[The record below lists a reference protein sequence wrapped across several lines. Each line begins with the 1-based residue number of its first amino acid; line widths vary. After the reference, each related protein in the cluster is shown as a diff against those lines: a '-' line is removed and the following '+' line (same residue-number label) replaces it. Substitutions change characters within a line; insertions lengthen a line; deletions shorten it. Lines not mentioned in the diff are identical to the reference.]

1 MIELWNHNTSPK
13 AKDASRIKQFHPTC
27 LLNCLYKWFTKN
39 LTLRFEPV
47 AARIIHK
54 DQTTFIQGRN
64 IMDGVLSLHEILYET
79 KRRRK
84 GGVVFKLDFEKSIR
98 QSELELPIEMYE
110 IKGLE

>member
-1 MIELWNHNTSPK
+1 MVYKS
-13 AKDASRIKQFHPTC
+13 
-27 LLNCLYKWFTKN
+27 LN
-39 LTLRFEPV
+39 LRFEPV

-64 IMDGVLSLHEILYET
+64 IMDGVLALHEILYET

-84 GGVVFKLDFEKSIR
+84 GGVVLKLDFEKSIR